1 VKRTLFGLLAGGL
14 LLVLAGCGPSKDP
27 LDWKID
33 ASDPTAL
40 QEWFDTKVAQLPDP
54 ISREF
59 RACISNI
66 QLTLPPARTTAPLEK
81 ANYLCARL
89 NGKTV
94 RDVLIEGNELSYK
107 MMLARSKTQSDT
119 LLRLISAGEGL
130 TDYQRS
136 ELPDRI
142 AYARAEL
149 DQSRQLI
156 ARGEKRLE
164 ELRQGPAR

>member
-1 VKRTLFGLLAGGL
+1 MSAL
-14 LLVLAGCGPSKDP
+14 LLLAGCGQSNDP

-40 QEWFDTKVAQLPDP
+40 QEWFDTKVALLPDP

-59 RACISNI
+59 SACIGNI

-81 ANYLCARL
+81 ANHLCARV

-119 LLRLISAGEGL
+119 LLRLINAGEGL

-142 AYARAEL
+142 AFARAEL
-149 DQSRQLI
+149 DESRRQI

-164 ELRQGPAR
+164 ELRGVTAR